1 MGIEDGAALA
11 ETLERAT
18 NTEDIMRVLPAF
30 ETIRKP
36 RAELIASASATL
48 GKMWQMPDGEAQQ
61 QRDERMKA
69 TPIWDAKTWDGTH
82 VDEIPGSL
90 RDPKYQTWVM
100 GYDTIAFVC
109 FFYDFIPRFSVVGAF
124 LLILSLIRVLQTN
137 RQLDKLLSLA
147 T

>member
-18 NTEDIMRVLPAF
+18 NTEDIKRVLPAF
-30 ETIRKP
+30 EKIRKP
-36 RAELIASASATL
+36 RAELIASASAML
-48 GKMWQMPDGEAQQ
+48 GKIWQMPDGEAQQ

-69 TPIWDAKTWDGTH
+69 MPIWDAKTWNGTH
-82 VDEIPGSL
+82 ADEIPGSL
-90 RDPKYQTWVM
+90 RDRKHQAWVM
-100 GYDTIAFVC
+100 VYDTIAFVC

-124 LLILSLIRVLQTN
+124 LLILSFIRVLQTN

>member
-18 NTEDIMRVLPAF
+18 NIEDIKRVLPAF

-36 RAELIASASATL
+36 RAELIASASAML

-69 TPIWDAKTWDGTH
+69 MPIWDAKTWNGTH

-90 RDPKYQTWVM
+90 RDLKYQTWVM

-109 FFYDFIPRFSVVGAF
+109 FFM
-124 LLILSLIRVLQTN
+124 ILYHASPLWEP
-137 RQLDKLLSLA
+137 SF
-147 T
+147 

>member
-18 NTEDIMRVLPAF
+18 NTEDIKRVLPAF
-30 ETIRKP
+30 EKIRKP
-36 RAELIASASATL
+36 RAELIANASAML

-69 TPIWDAKTWDGTH
+69 MPIWDAKTWDGTH
-82 VDEIPGSL
+82 VDEVPGSL

-100 GYDTIAFVC
+100 GHDTIAFVGFALLSTKLL
-109 FFYDFIPRFSVVGAF
+109 FFWSF
-124 LLILSLIRVLQTN
+124 LLIVLLIYGLQTN
-137 RQLDKLLSLA
+137 RQLDQLLA
-147 T
+147 